1 MTIITTTEKHSDYLL
16 FPVFVIAYHKKL
28 KELDIELGLFIYT
41 LNIKIK

>member
-1 MTIITTTEKHSDYLL
+1 MNITITAEKHTDYVLL
-16 FPVFVIAYHKKL
+16 PVFVIAFHRFL

>member
-1 MTIITTTEKHSDYLL
+1 MTIAFATEKHPDYLL
-16 FPVFVIAYHKKL
+16 LPVFVIAYHKKV

>member
-1 MTIITTTEKHSDYLL
+1 MTIAFATEKHPDYFLL
-16 FPVFVIAYHKKL
+16 PVFVIAYHKKL